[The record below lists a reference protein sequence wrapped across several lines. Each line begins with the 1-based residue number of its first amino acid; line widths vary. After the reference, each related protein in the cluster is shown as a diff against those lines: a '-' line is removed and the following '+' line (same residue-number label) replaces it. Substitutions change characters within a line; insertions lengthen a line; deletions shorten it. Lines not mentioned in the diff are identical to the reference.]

1 MNKEPIV
8 KAVIL
13 YNDFK
18 RLSEKQKESILN
30 NDCEQIEFL
39 ISIKNEIYENLSAEE
54 KKELEGF
61 KRTEVT
67 PLKVEVVM
75 PEKLFELP
83 PRIEIEEIS
92 KPFKEKH
99 RKYLKPR
106 CPKNIINR
114 NFNTKKKG
122 GR

>member
-8 KAVIL
+8 KAIIL
-13 YNDFK
+13 YDDFK

-75 PEKLFELP
+75 AEKLFELP
-83 PRIEIEEIS
+83 PRIEIKEIKQS
-92 KPFKEKH
+92 FKEKH
-99 RKYLKPR
+99 LKPH

>member
-75 PEKLFELP
+75 AEKLFELP
-83 PRIEIEEIS
+83 PRIEIEDIGQS
-92 KPFKEKH
+92 FKEKH
-99 RKYLKPR
+99 KRYLRPR